1 MKDKINAK
9 FFKLYHRVE
18 KRMSELGLLLFKIQC
33 FINIDELNKNIELF
47 VKKEL
52 ETFKMIN
59 ELKTFCVINQIPFDC
74 DKYIKL
80 DLEDDKWLKQ
90 IY

>member
-1 MKDKINAK
+1 MKDKTNVN
-9 FFKLYHRVE
+9 FFKLHHRVE

-33 FINIDELNKNIELF
+33 FINIEELNKNLELF

-52 ETFKMIN
+52 ETFKMIK
-59 ELKTFCVINQIPFDC
+59 ELKTFCFINQIPFDC

-80 DLEDDKWLKQ
+80 DFEDEKND
-90 IY
+90 